1 MLLFLATTLLAS
13 SDTSGLPEILPKQ
26 FQIKHYDVELRP
38 DIHTA
43 SIEGKVSIQLN
54 AVAPVGKNTRI
65 PRAEL
70 KLDVGD
76 LTINSATLDGEPIVT
91 EKRGTQLFVTLT
103 SKAALADSHTLSIV
117 YEGKPKKGLYFLPE
131 YQQLYTAFD
140 TSEWLP
146 CDTDPKVRASLNLK
160 LTLPSNYV
168 IAANGKQISSRTTQ
182 DGKTQY
188 TWLQNEQHACYLY
201 GFAAGVF
208 RDHSENFSGVEL
220 RYLLPP
226 EFKREEIDTIFGET
240 KALIRFYE
248 EKSGKKYPAASYT
261 QVLVNASVAQELDG
275 LAIMSAKYGRRVLKD
290 PSGIWLIAHEL
301 SHQWWGNRVTNASWT
316 EMWLNEGIASYINAA
331 FLESRFGIARFDSQ
345 LNAAK
350 EAYLKLVSEGKD
362 HALVFP
368 DWDHP
373 SSADRSIVYDKGMY
387 VMHLLRLEVGDD
399 AFWKGL
405 ALFTHENWQASVRSE
420 DLQKA
425 MERASHKNLSTFFTK
440 WVYEVR

>member
-131 YQQLYTAFD
+131 YQQLYTSFD
-140 TSEWLP
+140 TSEWLS

-168 IAANGKQISSRTTQ
+168 IAANGKQISSRTT
-182 DGKTQY
+182 
-188 TWLQNEQHACYLY
+188 
-201 GFAAGVF
+201 
-208 RDHSENFSGVEL
+208 
-220 RYLLPP
+220 
-226 EFKREEIDTIFGET
+226 
-240 KALIRFYE
+240 
-248 EKSGKKYPAASYT
+248 
-261 QVLVNASVAQELDG
+261 
-275 LAIMSAKYGRRVLKD
+275 
-290 PSGIWLIAHEL
+290 
-301 SHQWWGNRVTNASWT
+301 
-316 EMWLNEGIASYINAA
+316 
-331 FLESRFGIARFDSQ
+331 
-345 LNAAK
+345 
-350 EAYLKLVSEGKD
+350 
-362 HALVFP
+362 
-368 DWDHP
+368 
-373 SSADRSIVYDKGMY
+373 
-387 VMHLLRLEVGDD
+387 
-399 AFWKGL
+399 
-405 ALFTHENWQASVRSE
+405 
-420 DLQKA
+420 
-425 MERASHKNLSTFFTK
+425 
-440 WVYEVR
+440 